1 MDKKFNII
9 MGILTV
15 ICFAVSIIGLI
26 ITKSHWFL
34 LPIPALVFINMIIVV
49 YIIIKSSIKKGK

>member
-15 ICFAVSIIGLI
+15 ICFAVSLIGLV

>member
-34 LPIPALVFINMIIVV
+34 LPIPTLVFINMIIVV
-49 YIIIKSSIKKGK
+49 CIIIKSSIKKGK